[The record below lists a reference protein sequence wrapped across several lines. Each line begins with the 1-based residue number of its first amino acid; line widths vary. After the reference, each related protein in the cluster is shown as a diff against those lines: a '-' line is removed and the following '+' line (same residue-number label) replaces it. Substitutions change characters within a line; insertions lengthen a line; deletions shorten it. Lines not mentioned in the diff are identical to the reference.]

1 MCPIHSAGRRRAA
14 SAFNEPS
21 LYSSGGQR
29 PGHHAGGE
37 PVQSIGRWRV
47 HTAAC
52 SALMMARAL
61 PRKQP
66 REVNTVSGTDITTLG
81 DRPDVTGVSYF
92 PPFCPWLICQGPV
105 PLYVPPLVYK
115 REGTRR
121 YKADPHR
128 LIQTPAIPDTTQAQK
143 QYNTQWSRVLRSS
156 GPNHSKLL
164 RVLACSSRIHL
175 TGKTLRPPPHLRI

>member
-1 MCPIHSAGRRRAA
+1 MRPVHFADRRCAA
-14 SAFNEPS
+14 LAFNEPS

-29 PGHHAGGE
+29 PGHPVGGE

-47 HTAAC
+47 YTAAC

-66 REVNTVSGTDITTLG
+66 REVNTVSATDITTHG
-81 DRPDVTGVSYF
+81 DRPDVAGISYF
-92 PPFCPWLICQGPV
+92 PPFCPWAHLSGPSALV
-105 PLYVPPLVYK
+105 RAPLVYK

-128 LIQTPAIPDTTQAQK
+128 LIQTPAIPDTTQAHK
-143 QYNTQWSRVLRSS
+143 QYNTQWSRVLRSG

-164 RVLACSSRIHL
+164 RVLACSS
-175 TGKTLRPPPHLRI
+175 